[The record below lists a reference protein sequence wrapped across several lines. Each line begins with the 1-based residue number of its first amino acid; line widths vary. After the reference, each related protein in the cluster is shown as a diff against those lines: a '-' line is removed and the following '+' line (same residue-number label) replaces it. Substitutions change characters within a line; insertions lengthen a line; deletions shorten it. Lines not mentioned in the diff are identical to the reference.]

1 LRRTRKAI
9 ENFEW
14 HTSIQ
19 EAKAV
24 IGPALSFALDF
35 ASRELQGDLA
45 YGPRDDTWDQLILE
59 LGEFGAAHVSRLA
72 VAAGAIDENLIGC
85 DHCGQWSIPDHDSRC
100 LLCGHWNADSGHIP
114 F

>member
-1 LRRTRKAI
+1 MHALSGVDRALAGLRSIAGVEISHEDTVLLRSLRRTRKAI

-19 EAKAV
+19 EVKAV

-45 YGPRDDTWDQLILE
+45 YGSAR
-59 LGEFGAAHVSRLA
+59 
-72 VAAGAIDENLIGC
+72 
-85 DHCGQWSIPDHDSRC
+85 
-100 LLCGHWNADSGHIP
+100 
-114 F
+114 